1 MSLNQSKYTGQLV
14 SGVKNS
20 SQSLIEFQKHYPSC
34 EFLHK
39 LVEHFH
45 IFWEIYEACN
55 KKWHGTC
62 GSYLF
67 NGVTYDYDSSMYDKQ
82 KLLYESGKN
91 STNFLEV
98 GVYLGHSLFILL
110 LANPSL
116 TAHLIDIDDTFSYP
130 AIQILAK
137 YFPKAKL
144 HFYKGDSLEVLP
156 KINHKFDLFHID
168 GLHVDE
174 HVEQEWIYCTKY
186 FMPKD
191 VTIVFDDCDCCS
203 NTLNKVAN
211 YSFQNFK
218 PSRLIFTICSCR
230 NATVNYT
237 YHL

>member
-1 MSLNQSKYTGQLV
+1 MSLIESKYTGQLV
-14 SGVKNS
+14 FAEKYDSERLSN
-20 SQSLIEFQKHYPSC
+20 FQKFFPSC

-39 LVEHFH
+39 LKEKFY
-45 IFWEIYEACN
+45 IFWEIHEACN

-67 NGVTYDYDSSMYDKQ
+67 DGRTYDYDPSMYDKQ
-82 KLLYESGKN
+82 KMLYEIGKN
-91 STNFLEV
+91 STNFLEI
-98 GVYLGHSLFILL
+98 GVYQGHSLFILL

-137 YFPKAKL
+137 YFPNAKL

-174 HVEQEWIYCTKY
+174 HVEKEWIYCTGY

-191 VTIVFDDCDCCS
+191 IMIIFDDCDCCQ
-203 NTLNKVAN
+203 NTLNKVVTHT
-211 YSFQNFK
+211 FKNFK
-218 PSRLIFTICSCR
+218 PSRLTLTICSCR
-230 NATVNYT
+230 NAIVKYD

>member
-1 MSLNQSKYTGQLV
+1 MSSEQSKYTGQLV
-14 SGVKNS
+14 SAKNHS
-20 SQSLIEFQKHYPSC
+20 EVLLNFQKHFPSC
-34 EFLHK
+34 EFLQK

-45 IFWEIYEACN
+45 IFWEIYDACN

-67 NGVTYDYDSSMYDKQ
+67 NGITYEYDNSMYHKQ
-82 KLLYESGKN
+82 KMLYEVGKS
-91 STNFLEV
+91 STNFLEI

-144 HFYKGDSLEVLP
+144 HFYKGDSLAVLP

-174 HVEQEWIYCTKY
+174 HVEKEWNYCTKY

-191 VTIVFDDCDCCS
+191 VTIIFDDCDCCP
-203 NTLNKVAN
+203 NTLNKIVN
-211 YSFQNFK
+211 HNLQNFK
-218 PSRLIFTICSCR
+218 PSILIFTICSCR
-230 NATVNYT
+230 NATIKYNY
-237 YHL
+237 HV

>member
-1 MSLNQSKYTGQLV
+1 M
-14 SGVKNS
+14 S
-20 SQSLIEFQKHYPSC
+20 SQALLDQQKKYPNC
-34 EFLHK
+34 EFLPK
-39 LVEHFH
+39 LIEKFH
-45 IFWEIYEACN
+45 IFWEIYEACG
-55 KKWHGTC
+55 KKWVPNC

-67 NGVTYDYDSSMYDKQ
+67 DGTTYDYCPLMYEKQ
-82 KLLYESGKN
+82 KLLYEKAKI
-91 STNFLEV
+91 STRALEI
-98 GVYLGHSLFILL
+98 GVYHGHSLFIML
-110 LANPSL
+110 LAKPDL

-174 HVEQEWIYCTKY
+174 HVEKEWIYCTKY
-186 FMPKD
+186 FMQKD
-191 VTIVFDDCDCCS
+191 ITIIFDDCDCCS
-203 NTLNKVAN
+203 NTLNKVAH